1 MEALKLVL
9 IIIFIVAVIACL
21 FVSCY
26 VCFYPRDLLVVK
38 SAIKRGKDISDYDV
52 TGRKHEYKIRQIL
65 AKHNY
70 TLQNIKTEY
79 EERDVYGV
87 GKAEYAD
94 GSNKYFLYFAENWF
108 TTISEDQYKQFKDM
122 IGQTINVCDCEM
134 KWRKNTAEKKES

>member
-1 MEALKLVL
+1 MKTIEL
-9 IIIFIVAVIACL
+9 IILIILLVVVIVGLFVAVFI
-21 FVSCY
+21 SI
-26 VCFYPRDLLVVK
+26 YPQDLLVVK
-38 SAIKRGKDISDYDV
+38 SAIRKGKDVSDYDV

-87 GKAEYAD
+87 GKSEYAD
-94 GSNKYFLYFAENWF
+94 GSNKYFLYFTENWF

-134 KWRKNTAEKKES
+134 KWRKNTTEKKES